1 MMAERKQLRL
11 GIMATGNIA
20 QQFCNGVRSGGRC
33 ALAAVGSRS
42 AASAKAFAEKFGI
55 PAAHGSYDGLLND
68 DRVDAVYISL
78 PNSMHHEWTMKALR
92 AGKHV
97 LCEKPMAVTVAEA
110 EAMFAEAR
118 RANRVLVE
126 AFMYVSHPQT
136 AHIMKAVEHG
146 VIGELRLVRTSF
158 TFRTKRV
165 EGNIRFQPGL
175 AGGALMDVGCYCV
188 NFARL
193 FARSEV
199 TRVSA
204 VARLHPTGVD
214 EVTSGTMQ
222 FANGVLATFNCGMTT
237 QCDNTAHLCGTEG
250 YIAVPWPWKPPA
262 TGATYTIA
270 HNVPPRQD
278 QPAASGP
285 PPKQTVTVDAHAELY
300 ALEAD
305 DFAAAV
311 LDGAPPKVRPEDT
324 LANTRVLEQIRSQIG
339 LSF

>member
-1 MMAERKQLRL
+1 
-11 GIMATGNIA
+11 
-20 QQFCNGVRSGGRC
+20 
-33 ALAAVGSRS
+33 
-42 AASAKAFAEKFGI
+42 
-55 PAAHGSYDGLLND
+55 
-68 DRVDAVYISL
+68 
-78 PNSMHHEWTMKALR
+78 
-92 AGKHV
+92 
-97 LCEKPMAVTVAEA
+97 
-110 EAMFAEAR
+110 
-118 RANRVLVE
+118 
-126 AFMYVSHPQT
+126 
-136 AHIMKAVEHG
+136 
-146 VIGELRLVRTSF
+146 
-158 TFRTKRV
+158 
-165 EGNIRFQPGL
+165 
-175 AGGALMDVGCYCV
+175 VGCYCV
-188 NFARL
+188 NSARL
-193 FARSEV
+193 FAGSEV
-199 TRVSA
+199 KRVNA

-262 TGATYTIA
+262 TGATFTIA